1 MDHGRI
7 LVVDDNAVIAK
18 CLQFALTNRGFEVE
32 VATNGLE
39 AWNRVQN
46 EQFDLVI
53 TDIRMPEMTGI
64 EFCSQL
70 RTLEGYQFT
79 PIVIETGFAADMD
92 PAVFQELGIAEMINK
107 PFNPSDL
114 AQSVEKCLAASEP
127 V

>member
-1 MDHGRI
+1 MDQRRI
-7 LVVDDNAVIAK
+7 LVVEDNAVIAK
-18 CLQFALTNRGFEVE
+18 CLRFALMNHGYEVE

-79 PIVIETGFAADMD
+79 PIVIETGYAADMD
-92 PAVFQELGIAEMINK
+92 PAMFQELGITELIAK
-107 PFNPSDL
+107 PFNPNAL
-114 AQSVEKCLAASEP
+114 AQGVEKWLAAP
-127 V
+127 VSD